1 MSSAI
6 EKLLALVAAGD
17 RYDIPHADLLPLQ
30 LQAADERL
38 QSRVGRIRLLASRAG
53 DARLSAIGAPADLVP
68 LLFAH
73 TSYKSYAE
81 SWLAEGRWDRMSKW
95 VETVSTHPTAG
106 VDLGGVRDIDD
117 WIVRLQ
123 KVGHFVGCSSG
134 TTGKPAILSC
144 SQADMDVSGRMN
156 VSALSWA
163 TGIAPQGD
171 RRSFSIM
178 PPGNNMRN
186 EVIRRHMVQA
196 FSSDHPAVELPAEPV
211 TIGKT
216 TGMIALRR
224 RIADGTARPA
234 EIAEFEALSASRQA
248 SMDGAVQAIVE
259 TLIESRGLKLQM
271 SGLWAMYFQIAQAV
285 RERGF
290 GGRDFHPENELTAA
304 GGLKGAVLPS
314 DYKEY
319 VLETFNVS
327 RERLYHFYSMQE
339 INTPFPL
346 CRAGRYH
353 IAPWVMLL
361 PLDREGEVL
370 LAPSDGEIEGRAAF
384 FDISLDGRWGGV
396 ISGDHIH
403 ARFGPCDCGA
413 RGPSVGLEIT
423 RYADMIGGDKISCS
437 GTIDAYIRG
446 ATSR

>member
-6 EKLLALVAAGD
+6 EKLTGLIAAED
-17 RYDIPHADLLPLQ
+17 RYDIPRSDLLPLQ
-30 LQAADERL
+30 LEAATERL
-38 QSRVGRIRLLASRAG
+38 QSRKDRIRLLANRAREAG
-53 DARLSAIGAPADLVP
+53 LAAIREPADLVP

-81 SWLAEGRWDRMSKW
+81 SWLADARWDRMSNW
-95 VETVSTHPTAG
+95 LETVSAYPASGIGLDG
-106 VDLGGVRDIDD
+106 VHGIDD
-117 WIVRLQ
+117 WIERLQ
-123 KVGHFVGCSSG
+123 TVGHYVSCSSG

-156 VSALSWA
+156 VSALAWA
-163 TGIAPQGD
+163 TGVKPEGD
-171 RRSFSIM
+171 RRSFSFM

-196 FSSDHPAVELPAEPV
+196 FAAAHLSVQLPAEPV

-216 TGMIALRR
+216 TQMITLRR
-224 RIADGTARPA
+224 RIADGAARPA
-234 EIAEFEALSASRQA
+234 EIADFEALSASRQA
-248 SMDGAVQAIVE
+248 AMDEAVKAIVE

-271 SGLWAMYFQIAQAV
+271 SGMWAMHHQIAQAV
-285 RERGF
+285 RERGYS
-290 GGRDFHPENELTAA
+290 GKDFHPENQLSAA
-304 GGLKGAVLPS
+304 GGLKGAVLPP

-327 RERLYHFYSMQE
+327 RERLFHFYSMQE

-353 IAPWVMLL
+353 IPPWVMLL
-361 PLDREGEVL
+361 PLDREGENLVD
-370 LAPSDGEIEGRAAF
+370 AGEGEVEGRAAF

-396 ISGDHIH
+396 ISGDHIN
-403 ARFGPCDCGA
+403 ATFEPCACGA
-413 RGPSVGLEIT
+413 RGPSVGMEIT

-446 ATSR
+446 AV